1 MGDLRDQLAASL
13 SGTYS
18 LDHELGGGGMSRV
31 FLAEETA
38 LGRKVVIK
46 LLSPELAEGL
56 SAGRFVR
63 EIRVAARLQQA
74 NIVPVLQAGEVDG
87 LPYYTM
93 PFVAGESL
101 RARLARGSIATK
113 DALAI
118 LRDVAKALAFAH
130 HEGIVHRDIK
140 PENILIS
147 GGTAV
152 VTDFG
157 IAKAISASRHSE
169 HGMTA
174 LTVAG
179 TSVGT
184 PAYMAPEQAAGD
196 PATDVRTDLYSWG
209 VLAYELLAGRHPF
222 ADRATASDLV
232 RAHMTAVPEPLA
244 ASTAPEAVRA
254 VIMQCLAKSPAE
266 RPSSAADV
274 ISAFDTVPLPP
285 RRPIGAWSAM
295 AIYAGIFA
303 GVVVLAKVA
312 ITSVGLP
319 TWVFG
324 GSAGVMLLGLP
335 VILLTALVER
345 QRGGAST
352 GVGSSIIAGFATR
365 HPGQLTWRTTRRG
378 GAAAFAIFALAVGAY
393 MAMRQFGIGPFA
405 SLIASN
411 AIAANDRVLIADF
424 RGPASDT
431 SLGAVFAEGMRAALD
446 ESRVVRLIPPDRAG
460 EILQQMRTPG
470 AAIVGPVAREVAERS
485 GAKVVVDGD
494 VKTIGKAYAL
504 TARLLAP
511 SGGEPL
517 ITLQETARDDA
528 DFTSAVGR
536 LAKRLRERIGESLRS
551 VNSAPELASVTTASL
566 PALRK
571 YTAAQR
577 AIGRFDYAGGLQLFR
592 DAVAIDTGFAMAYS
606 NIGSVLSILA
616 VGQRQLAV
624 DNLQKAFD
632 TRDRATPADRAR
644 IELEYWSEGP
654 TVDAQQEAAALSR
667 LAEIDSTRYAP
678 TLTQAALD
686 VGQPARSLWFSR
698 MRLKNDSTDVGAYRP
713 MITAF
718 GALGQ
723 MDSVRYYVNRARERN
738 PRNPLILSFVA
749 DLASHD
755 GDDST
760 ALATARDIERRN
772 APVLIEIGAAHQSM
786 ILLRDGHVRESIQ
799 AYEHSLESQRRR
811 GATGTQRTAL
821 TGQALIQAG
830 MFGDSAHAVAL
841 LDSALRVDPWESSA
855 PRDRNYFLYAL
866 AASESHRLDLVKQ
879 ALERLR
885 RDDPGQPLYLGGP
898 AMPLLEGLEL
908 RGEGNFAAAIASFR
922 RGDMPQRSLYPT
934 ALVATTFDMAGQ
946 KDSAM
951 VYYEKLLNSTQ
962 LIAWMMTDSRYG
974 QTARRRLGELYEE
987 RGEFDK
993 AYDRYAEFVR
1003 LWKTADPELQPAVA
1017 TVRARMARLESRRAR

>member
-1 MGDLRDQLAASL
+1 M
-13 SGTYS
+13 
-18 LDHELGGGGMSRV
+18 
-31 FLAEETA
+31 
-38 LGRKVVIK
+38 
-46 LLSPELAEGL
+46 
-56 SAGRFVR
+56 
-63 EIRVAARLQQA
+63 
-74 NIVPVLQAGEVDG
+74 LQAGEVDG

-101 RARLARGSIATK
+101 RARVSRGRGAIATN

-118 LRDVAKALAFAH
+118 LRDIAKALAFAH

-140 PENILIS
+140 PENVLVS

-157 IAKAISASRHSE
+157 IAKAISASRNGE
-169 HGMTA
+169 RGVTA

-179 TSVGT
+179 TSIGT

-196 PATDVRTDLYSWG
+196 PAADARADLYSWG

-222 ADRATASDLV
+222 GDRATASDLV
-232 RAHMTAVPEPLA
+232 RAHMTDVPEPLA

-254 VIMQCLAKSPAE
+254 IVMRCLAKSPDE

-274 ISAFDTVPLPP
+274 ISAFDAVPLPA
-285 RRPIGAWSAM
+285 RRPMGVWSAM
-295 AIYAGIFA
+295 AIYAGIFIA
-303 GVVVLAKVA
+303 VVALAKVA

-324 GSAGVMLLGLP
+324 GSAGVMLMGLP

-345 QRGGAST
+345 QRRGASADAA
-352 GVGSSIIAGFATR
+352 SSAIAQFAKR
-365 HPGQLTWRTTRRG
+365 HPAQLTWRTTRRG
-378 GAAAFAIFALAVGAY
+378 GAATLAIFALAVGAY
-393 MAMRQFGIGPFA
+393 MAMRQGGIGPFG
-405 SLIASN
+405 SLIGSKT
-411 AIAANDRVLIADF
+411 IAANDRVLIADF

-446 ESRVVRLIPPDRAG
+446 ESKVVRLIPPDRAG
-460 EILQQMRTPG
+460 EILQQMRNPG

-485 GAKVVVDGD
+485 GAKVLVDGD
-494 VKTIGKAYAL
+494 VKTIGQAYAL
-504 TARLLAP
+504 TVRLLAP

-528 DFTSAVGR
+528 DFTSAIGR

-571 YTAAQR
+571 YSAGQR
-577 AIGRFDYAGGLQLFR
+577 AIGRGDYAGGLQLFR

-624 DNLQKAFD
+624 DNLQKAYD
-632 TRDRATPADRAR
+632 TRDRAAPADRAR
-644 IELEYWSEGP
+644 IEFDYWSEGP
-654 TVDAQQEAAALSR
+654 TVDPQREAAALSR
-667 LAEIDSTRYAP
+667 LAEIDSIRYAP
-678 TLTQAALD
+678 MLTQAALD

-698 MRLKNDSTDVGAYRP
+698 TRLKNDSADVGAYRP
-713 MITAF
+713 MIAAF
-718 GALGQ
+718 GALGE
-723 MDSVRYYVNRARERN
+723 MDSVRFYVNRARQRN

-760 ALATARDIERRN
+760 ALATAREIERRN
-772 APVLIEIGAAHQSM
+772 ASVLIEIGAAHQAM
-786 ILLRDGHVRESIQ
+786 VLLRDGRVRESMQ
-799 AYEHSLESQRRR
+799 AFERSLESQRRR
-811 GATGTQRTAL
+811 GATGTQRVAL
-821 TGQALIQAG
+821 AGRAWIQAG
-830 MFGDSAHAVAL
+830 IFGDSARAAAL
-841 LDSALRVDPWESSA
+841 LDSALKVDPWENSA

-879 ALERLR
+879 ALARLR

-908 RGEGNFAAAIASFR
+908 RGEGKFADAIAAFR
-922 RGDMPQRSLYPT
+922 RGDVPRLSMYPT
-934 ALVATTFDMAGQ
+934 ALVASTFDMAGQ

-951 VYYEKLLNSTQ
+951 AYYEQLLNSTQ
-962 LIAWMMTDSRYG
+962 LTEWMITDSRYG

-1003 LWKTADPELQPAVA
+1003 LWKNADPELQPAVA
-1017 TVRARMARLESRRAR
+1017 TVRARMARLETRRAR